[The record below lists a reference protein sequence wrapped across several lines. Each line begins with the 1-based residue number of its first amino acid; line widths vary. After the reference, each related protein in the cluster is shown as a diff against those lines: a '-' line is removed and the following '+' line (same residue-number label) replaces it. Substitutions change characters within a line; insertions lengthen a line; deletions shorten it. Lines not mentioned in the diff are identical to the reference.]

1 MKNTKELVLA
11 KIKETLLQVAPGAK
25 VILFG
30 SRARNDARSDSDW
43 DILILVD
50 KNKLDP
56 DDFDRISYPLYEL
69 GWKINEMIS
78 PKLYTINDWL
88 KRSFTPF
95 YKNVEK
101 YRRLLTRQES
111 GHIIAMET
119 ETKKDIEIYFHFSDF
134 FLFLTISLLLKYY
147 VEGYRE
153 VSGSDRIK

>member
-1 MKNTKELVLA
+1 MHRKYWLHRNTREDKYITDESTIFNRITYICTELLNTHPDEKYEKELVLA

-78 PKLYTINDWL
+78 PKLLYD
-88 KRSFTPF
+88 
-95 YKNVEK
+95 
-101 YRRLLTRQES
+101 
-111 GHIIAMET
+111 
-119 ETKKDIEIYFHFSDF
+119 
-134 FLFLTISLLLKYY
+134 
-147 VEGYRE
+147 
-153 VSGSDRIK
+153 